1 MEIACNNSKQASTG
15 YSPFMLN
22 YGQEINLPIDGM
34 NRRMESGI
42 DRADEWMDKI
52 KNGIEQ
58 AKLNIKQAQERQA
71 KYTNENRHEIEMK
84 EGHQVMLSTE
94 SLSMKGRASKLAPK

>member
-1 MEIACNNSKQASTG
+1 MEIACNNSKQASTE

-71 KYTNENRHEIEMK
+71 KYANENRRRPR
-84 EGHQVMLSTE
+84 QQTL
-94 SLSMKGRASKLAPK
+94 SLSLSLSLYSSHSSKVPNKL